1 MSDNELEKTLE
12 QLEIETMEMLD
23 NPYKTYRVEF
33 PYTCS
38 ITIPED
44 GYNTRISIETR
55 SEVLRYGRNEHD
67 IELQLQLD
75 QEHGRPT
82 FAKHILGWV
91 RDKIGSLDPTKI
103 DVDYGTSHK
112 IEEMTDEQIEEFAQ
126 SCLNDE

>member
-44 GYNTRISIETR
+44 GHNTRIFIETR

-67 IELQLQLD
+67 IELQLD

-103 DVDYGTSHK
+103 DVDYGTSNK

-126 SCLNDE
+126 RCLNDE